1 MKPSSIANSRLVKQ
15 NNTSKLI
22 FNRFVTQR
30 SKNFY
35 SLQRQIK
42 LEREE
47 QEYLKELEEQEKMS
61 TKPLVHPL
69 KLYKEI
75 LRQHNKQFKNSN
87 PMFKKL
93 GDEYVKL
100 EFKRHSVIDN
110 PLHIVGFIT
119 KWQDYL
125 FSISNGEWKN
135 GTLSEDMLSKMSK
148 EQVGQLYEL
157 MKASKEL

>member
-1 MKPSSIANSRLVKQ
+1 MKPNSVLNCRLIQ
-15 NNTSKLI
+15 RNNPSKLI
-22 FNRFVTQR
+22 FSRFINQN
-30 SKNFY
+30 SKTY
-35 SLQRQIK
+35 YTLQRQLKI
-42 LEREE
+42 EREE
-47 QEYLKELEEQEKMS
+47 QEYLKQIEQDEEMN
-61 TKPLVHPL
+61 TRPLVHPL
-69 KLYKEI
+69 KLYRDI
-75 LRQHNKQFKNSN
+75 LRQHNKQFKHSN
-87 PMFKKL
+87 PMIKKL

-157 MKASKEL
+157 MKASKEI

>member
-1 MKPSSIANSRLVKQ
+1 MKPNSILKSRLITKNQ
-15 NNTSKLI
+15 PS
-22 FNRFVTQR
+22 RFVFSRFINQR
-30 SKNFY
+30 SQNY
-35 SLQRQIK
+35 YGLQRKIE
-42 LEREE
+42 LDR
-47 QEYLKELEEQEKMS
+47 QEKEYQAQLEEMS
-61 TKPLVHPL
+61 SKPLVHPL
-69 KLYKEI
+69 KLYRDI
-75 LRQHNKQFKNSN
+75 LREHNKQFKLSN

-125 FSISNGEWKN
+125 FTISNGEWKN
-135 GTLSEDMLSKMSK
+135 GTLSEDMLNKMSK